1 MISFRNTFEES
12 RPRKFP
18 YGNVLLMAPYWDD
31 KPGDVLYRISDN
43 QTLLDK
49 VSSHIADAFSEFS
62 PTMLFIVTW
71 NRVPQSSSENNTQ
84 FNTFQAVIATDNNTN
99 TTVVLFLYGDI
110 HSDFTSI
117 SIGFNSDNRSRYY
130 NMESSTMDLK
140 TLTNIGQPGI
150 FAFRV
155 DQENIIFPKSK
166 YVTHHTYLAININF
180 SANSGFG
187 DVYITSIVL
196 GIAFLITVI
205 IVVGCLIRCYK
216 IKLR

>member
-1 MISFRNTFEES
+1 MISFRDAFEES
-12 RPRKFP
+12 WPRKFP
-18 YGNVLLMAPYWDD
+18 YGNVPLMAPYWDD
-31 KPGDVLYRISDN
+31 KPGDVLYRISNN

-71 NRVPQSSSENNTQ
+71 NRVPQSSSENNTL

-110 HSDFTSI
+110 KWSSGLP
-117 SIGFNSDNRSRYY
+117 SIGFNSESTSRYY
-130 NMESSTMDLK
+130 NQERSTQDLE

-155 DQENIIFPKSK
+155 DQF
-166 YVTHHTYLAININF
+166 LM
-180 SANSGFG
+180 
-187 DVYITSIVL
+187 ITSPMQNTMESTMESENTMESTYAIPHISN
-196 GIAFLITVI
+196 IA
-205 IVVGCLIRCYK
+205 
-216 IKLR
+216 

>member
-18 YGNVLLMAPYWDD
+18 YGNVPLMAPYWDD
-31 KPGDVLYRISDN
+31 KPGDVLYHISDN

-49 VSSHIADAFSEFS
+49 VSSHIANAFSVFS
-62 PTMLFIVTW
+62 PTMLFIATW

-110 HSDFTSI
+110 KWSSGLP
-117 SIGFNSDNRSRYY
+117 SIGFNSESRSRYY
-130 NMESSTMDLK
+130 NQERSTQDLE
-140 TLTNIGQPGI
+140 TLTNIGI

-155 DQENIIFPKSK
+155 DQENIQFLMNTSQMETTMESTMESENTMKS
-166 YVTHHTYLAININF
+166 TYTYAIPHISNN
-180 SANSGFG
+180 N
-187 DVYITSIVL
+187 L
-196 GIAFLITVI
+196 
-205 IVVGCLIRCYK
+205 
-216 IKLR
+216 

>member
-1 MISFRNTFEES
+1 MISFRDTFEES

-18 YGNVLLMAPYWDD
+18 YGNVPLMAPFWDN
-31 KPGDVLYRISDN
+31 KPGDVLYRISNN

-62 PTMLFIVTW
+62 PTMLFIATW

-84 FNTFQAVIATDNNTN
+84 FNTFQAVIASDNNTN

-110 HSDFTSI
+110 KWSSGLP
-117 SIGFNSDNRSRYY
+117 SIGFNSESRSRYY
-130 NMESSTMDLK
+130 NQERSTQDLE

-155 DQENIIFPKSK
+155 DQENIQFLMNTSPMDNTMESTMESENTIES
-166 YVTHHTYLAININF
+166 TYAIPHISNI
-180 SANSGFG
+180 A
-187 DVYITSIVL
+187 
-196 GIAFLITVI
+196 
-205 IVVGCLIRCYK
+205 
-216 IKLR
+216 